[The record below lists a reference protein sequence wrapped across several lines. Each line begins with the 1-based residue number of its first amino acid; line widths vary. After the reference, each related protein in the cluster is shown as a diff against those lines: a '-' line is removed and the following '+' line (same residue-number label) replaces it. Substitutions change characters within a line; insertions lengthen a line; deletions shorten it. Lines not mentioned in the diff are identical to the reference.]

1 MKQPVTFKKYYVEQN
16 LIKINLF
23 TNEQMTNTELEWFSH
38 VPHFI
43 WTNK

>member
-23 TNEQMTNTELEWFSH
+23 TNEQMTNTELE
-38 VPHFI
+38 
-43 WTNK
+43 